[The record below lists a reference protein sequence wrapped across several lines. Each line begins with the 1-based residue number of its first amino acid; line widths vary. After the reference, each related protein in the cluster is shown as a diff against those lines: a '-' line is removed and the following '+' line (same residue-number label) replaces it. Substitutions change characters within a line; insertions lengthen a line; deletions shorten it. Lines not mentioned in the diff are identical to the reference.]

1 METVPE
7 SESGLQKVTEET
19 DDFIVMEKYLQ
30 DDNNSESDSVKQR
43 LEKKFKDIEDMQI
56 KEEED
61 EESLISPPHKPI
73 LPEPLPLL
81 DSNLFLTPSALK
93 TLEPNERKQLEEEPH
108 EEPLFQKLSKSHTYP
123 YLLP

>member
-1 METVPE
+1 
-7 SESGLQKVTEET
+7 
-19 DDFIVMEKYLQ
+19 MEKYLQ
-30 DDNNSESDSVKQR
+30 EDNNSESDSVKQR
-43 LEKKFKDIEDMQI
+43 LEKKFKDIENMQI

-61 EESLISPPHKPI
+61 EESLNSPPHKPI

-93 TLEPNERKQLEEEPH
+93 KLEPNEGVAKRLEEEPQ

-123 YLLP
+123 YLLPP